1 MRATLAVWLALA
13 GAFSMPAPQVPA
25 PEPRPV
31 LRILSPEEGSYLS
44 GRVLLRAVVEPLA
57 AIGRVTSVAF
67 YVDGALVCTLDHLP
81 YECEWEA
88 GHVVEEHLVRVVAA
102 LKEGGRLV
110 ASVHTKRLDHAE
122 AVEVTAIQV
131 TATVTSAATGRFVA
145 GLPKTAFRV
154 YEDKVPQKIA
164 SFKAQDVALELVAA
178 IDISGSMRTAVP
190 QLKSAVKEFLAAV
203 PSRDNVTLIGF
214 NDNIFPLTRRSKD
227 PAARLKAV
235 DRLAAWGGTALYDVI
250 VRGLDM
256 LDQAAGRKALVV
268 FTDGEDQGSHLAREA
283 TLKRLEESDA
293 TLYMIGE
300 GERAGAPDLR
310 DLMGRLARQS
320 GGRAFFPD
328 RVEEL
333 GDVFR
338 GIIEDLSNQY
348 LLSYEPTNARR
359 DGTWRTITIEMADP
373 GLRVRARE
381 GYRAKSDHR

>member
-1 MRATLAVWLALA
+1 MRAPLAVCLAFA
-13 GAFSMPAPQVPA
+13 GAIGVLAAQQPPPG
-25 PEPRPV
+25 PRPA
-31 LRILSPEEGSYLS
+31 LRVLSPEEGSYLS
-44 GRVLLRAVVEPLA
+44 GRVLLRAVVEPIT
-57 AIGRVTSVAF
+57 AIARIRSVAF
-67 YVDGALVCTLDHLP
+67 YVDGALVCTLERPP
-81 YECEWEA
+81 YECEWDA

-102 LKEGGRLV
+102 LAEGGRLV

-131 TATVTSAATGRFVA
+131 TATVTRASTGKFVP

-154 YEDKVPQKIA
+154 YEDGVPQKIA
-164 SFKAQDVALELVAA
+164 GFKAQNVALELVAA

-190 QLKSAVKEFLAAV
+190 QLKAAVKEFLTAV

-227 PAARLKAV
+227 PATRLKAV

-256 LDQAAGRKALVV
+256 LDEAAGRKSLVV
-268 FTDGEDQGSHLAREA
+268 FTDGEDQGSHLARDA

-300 GERAGAPDLR
+300 GERAEVPDLR
-310 DLMGRLARQS
+310 DLMERLARQS
-320 GGRAFFPD
+320 GGRAFFPNRID
-328 RVEEL
+328 EL

-338 GIIEDLSNQY
+338 GIIEDSSNQY
-348 LLSYEPTNARR
+348 LLSYEPTNGRR
-359 DGTWRTITIEMADP
+359 DGTWRTITIEMTDP

-381 GYRAKSDHR
+381 GYRAKSNRQ